1 VTPQTSAPLSPDVMA
16 KLAQVEQN
24 AWMLFSE
31 LPPCGAKTRALHVY
45 LDAKAM
51 KAALEPKEASARS

>member
-1 VTPQTSAPLSPDVMA
+1 MQTQSSDLLT
-16 KLAQVEQN
+16 KLAEVEQN

-31 LPPCGAKTRALHVY
+31 LPPSGAKTRALHVY

-51 KAALEPKEASARS
+51 KAALEPKLAREKATA

>member
-1 VTPQTSAPLSPDVMA
+1 MQGTDLLR
-16 KLAQVEQN
+16 KLAEVEQN

-31 LPPCGAKTRALHVY
+31 LPPSGAKTRALHVY

-51 KAALEPKEASARS
+51 KAALEPKLDGAKPTA